1 VSRIEREEKMLAA
14 RIEERVRTYEY
25 EQQVQSIEDKHRKLD
40 LDPELKRDF
49 LQQQSVLA
57 QQFFTQKLKIVSE
70 QVRGVSIEVEL

>member
-1 VSRIEREEKMLAA
+1 MLAA

-40 LDPELKRDF
+40 LDLELKRDF